1 MNGFGTFVSRLTASN
16 PDGTVARRNP
26 GWEELFDFEIK
37 FEKYLELKN
46 KNVETEDILKELE
59 RPERIRDRRQ

>member
-1 MNGFGTFVSRLTASN
+1 M
-16 PDGTVARRNP
+16 ARRNP

-37 FEKYLELKN
+37 FEEYLELKN

-59 RPERIRDRRQ
+59 HPTRNRVRSR